1 MPVNVSIVPCPDY
14 SSENVRRALSAA
26 LEPLGGL
33 DWVEPG
39 MTVAVKTNLVSR
51 MKPESAAVT
60 HPALLAALTEELRA
74 RGARVIVGDSPGGPW
89 TAAWVRSVYHGAGME
104 AVEAAGGELNGDF
117 GEAEVTFAEGK
128 TLRAFTYTS
137 WLQSADAIIDFAKLK
152 THGMAGMTAS
162 ATLGASIASMPIR
175 RAQTKSALNGVSAA
189 NSAPICRGVP

>member
-60 HPALLAALTEELRA
+60 
-74 RGARVIVGDSPGGPW
+74 PGTTSTRTP
-89 TAAWVRSVYHGAGME
+89 
-104 AVEAAGGELNGDF
+104 
-117 GEAEVTFAEGK
+117 GK
-128 TLRAFTYTS
+128 P
-137 WLQSADAIIDFAKLK
+137 
-152 THGMAGMTAS
+152 
-162 ATLGASIASMPIR
+162 GASSSSRLAMP
-175 RAQTKSALNGVSAA
+175 
-189 NSAPICRGVP
+189 

>member
-39 MTVAVKTNLVSR
+39 MTVAIKTNLVSR

-74 RGARVIVGDSPGGPW
+74 R
-89 TAAWVRSVYHGAGME
+89 E
-104 AVEAAGGELNGDF
+104 
-117 GEAEVTFAEGK
+117 
-128 TLRAFTYTS
+128 RAS
-137 WLQSADAIIDFAKLK
+137 S
-152 THGMAGMTAS
+152 S
-162 ATLGASIASMPIR
+162 ATAPAVRGRPRGCARSITAPVYTALFYVFYEFCQDSLLQF
-175 RAQTKSALNGVSAA
+175 AQNVVTWS
-189 NSAPICRGVP
+189 